1 MFPDTPGKISNF
13 TLKVA
18 WKVTF
23 NKFMFFSSVFN
34 NEKCGPTEVL
44 WFGV

>member
-1 MFPDTPGKISNF
+1 MFPFTPGKTSHF

-18 WKVTF
+18 WKVIF
-23 NKFMFFSSVFN
+23 NKFTLFSSVFN
-34 NEKCGPTEVL
+34 NEKSGPTEVL